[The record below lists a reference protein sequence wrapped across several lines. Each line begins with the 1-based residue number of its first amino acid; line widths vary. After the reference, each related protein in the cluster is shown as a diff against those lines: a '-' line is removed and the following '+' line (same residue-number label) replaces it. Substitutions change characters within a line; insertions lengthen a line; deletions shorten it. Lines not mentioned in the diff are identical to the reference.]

1 MTSAITLR
9 FTTQMQYDISRM
21 TAEMSALQQQVST
34 GVIAGDLQGY
44 GADASRLVDTR
55 GLRALSDARGEAAN
69 QMIARFSVQSAALS
83 RASEAS
89 RALAL
94 SLRNAVA
101 DDDGQTV
108 DLELNLAFGS
118 IVSALN
124 ETWNGQPLFA
134 GERIGAGPIKVG
146 DLQALVAAVGPDD
159 IFDEANRHQVMD
171 LGLGAPVALADKA
184 SEISGDL
191 MNAMR
196 DLKLLLDSNGGQLGA
211 DLTQTQRDA
220 LQALATRL
228 ESSAQTLTAADARAG
243 QLEQRLIS
251 ERARNEARSNLLA
264 REIGDIADADIPRIS
279 IHLATLEAQYQA
291 TAKVFSDLS
300 KLSLLDYL

>member
-118 IVSALN
+118 VVSALN

-146 DLQALVAAVGPDD
+146 DLQALVAAAGPDD

-196 DLKLLLDSNGGQLGA
+196 DLKLLLDSNGGQLGE

-243 QLEQRLIS
+243 QLEQRLTS
-251 ERARNEARSNLLA
+251 ERARNEARSNLLS

-279 IHLATLEAQYQA
+279 IQLATLQAQYQA

-300 KLSLLDYL
+300 KLTLLDYL